1 MGPRVSGAE
10 VVLLVGDTRTQGVL
24 ELVPKPWWMMMDSR
38 SNNDPLVGGGHSWVL
53 WWVSPILEQDGSETE
68 GMKNMIGHLLEPLP
82 HKSSKRI
89 LTIYDPVITL

>member
-53 WWVSPILEQDGSETE
+53 WWVSPILERLGGENLTE
-68 GMKNMIGHLLEPLP
+68 ADLLV
-82 HKSSKRI
+82 SR
-89 LTIYDPVITL
+89 PVFLLS

>member
-38 SNNDPLVGGGHSWVL
+38 SNNDPLVGGSFLGPLVGESNSGKA
-53 WWVSPILEQDGSETE
+53 WW
-68 GMKNMIGHLLEPLP
+68 
-82 HKSSKRI
+82 
-89 LTIYDPVITL
+89 